1 MYSVLT
7 PGTYSVA
14 SVTSRAVPCSLFWLS
29 PLQVSPVSNF
39 RPDTRG
45 PRWPL
50 VQPCCGEGG
59 ALQASLAS
67 VGSAR
72 SAWATLGVCF
82 PGLYRPGSRLLCR
95 GSLKQALGCTHSP
108 GLSCSGS
115 GSRVLHKG
123 ADSVGPAFCA
133 LSRSKQLRR
142 SCLASALPQLG
153 GESYHLPGHSCPV
166 SWVRSGRAVCLL
178 WGADLC
184 LRPSWQMST
193 VQDPRKT

>member
-1 MYSVLT
+1 MHLSLPERFPVL
-7 PGTYSVA
+7 
-14 SVTSRAVPCSLFWLS
+14 CLFWLS

-39 RPDTRG
+39 HPDTRG
-45 PRWPL
+45 RRWPL

-59 ALQASLAS
+59 ALQTSLES

-72 SAWATLGVCF
+72 SAWATPGVCF
-82 PGLYRPGSRLLCR
+82 PGLHRSGSRLLCR
-95 GSLKQALGCTHSP
+95 GSLKQALGCVHSP

-133 LSRSKQLRR
+133 LPRSKQLRR

-153 GESYHLPGHSCPV
+153 GESYHLPGRSRQV

-178 WGADLC
+178 WGADL
-184 LRPSWQMST
+184 
-193 VQDPRKT
+193 